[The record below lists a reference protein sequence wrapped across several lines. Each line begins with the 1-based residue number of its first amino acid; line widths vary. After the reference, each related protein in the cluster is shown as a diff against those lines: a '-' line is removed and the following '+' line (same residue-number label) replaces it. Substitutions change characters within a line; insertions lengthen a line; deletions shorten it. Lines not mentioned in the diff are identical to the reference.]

1 MKLTWAAGIFA
12 TMVTLG
18 WQAEAL
24 AADTLF
30 IHGHIYTGN
39 PLAPWAEAL
48 AVSGSR
54 IEAVGTDAAVLQ
66 RRAHGKRDGW
76 TGDPGGLSD

>member
-1 MKLTWAAGIFA
+1 MKLTWAAGICA
-12 TMVTLG
+12 TTLALG
-18 WQAEAL
+18 PQAEAL

-39 PLAPWAEAL
+39 SQAQWAAAL

-54 IEAVGTDAAVLQ
+54 IEAVGTDAAVLKY
-66 RRAHGKRDGW
+66 RRSH
-76 TGDPGGLSD
+76 